1 MKTNQYLL
9 LILLLAIS
17 IYSKAQEKVCIPNVW
32 SPETV
37 KGTIYLTN
45 GDSLKGK
52 FLHLTPY
59 NDIKTT
65 HIIYKSNAGPV
76 NVNRQEIKAY
86 FDKKKNEYRIKVYIN
101 RDSIHMK
108 KGCVFDQ
115 GRFLLVIDKGKYTLL
130 KDELNY
136 YSSIDAYSQSNQDD
150 IYYILPPNKK
160 LIKVQINN
168 LRAQMISLFSEDEVL
183 KYLSDDREL
192 TVVEMIELIEGVN
205 VDDQPKR

>member
-1 MKTNQYLL
+1 M
-9 LILLLAIS
+9 
-17 IYSKAQEKVCIPNVW
+17 CIPNVW
-32 SPETV
+32 SPEAV

-65 HIIYKSNAGPV
+65 HIIYKSNEGPV

-86 FDKKKNEYRIKVYIN
+86 YDKKKNEYRIKVYIDA
-101 RDSIHMK
+101 DSIHMK

-130 KDELNY
+130 RDELNY
-136 YSSIDAYSQSNQDD
+136 YSSIDAYSQSNSND

-183 KYLSDDREL
+183 KYLSDDKEL
-192 TVVEMIELIEGVN
+192 SVIEMIDLIEGVN
-205 VDDQPKR
+205 NDDQRKR